1 MRSLICV
8 SASTTVQSLDSL
20 YFYRK
25 TLHTECG
32 CSALANSKLEIHW
45 VLCAFIIYIKRF
57 LRIDVCAMQECS
69 MHVCECIHFRLDL
82 LEGFFCQSFIL
93 LCCSYARMID
103 TVLYHCYFYYTDEI
117 FMSIASNITFF
128 PSIHSVYISFKLR
141 PIMPDRNCYWVLS
154 FGFILKIYS
163 LNSFKRQIFHL
174 TAIFFFILSYF
185 RSKNQN
191 TWFKSNCMIIF
202 YYVFNR
208 KSVKIQWT
216 LDINHLPQLSI
227 MGILSRHQFGYS
239 QYDIRRPI
247 SNLKMRSEPSGTHS
261 LRVDCHSSN
270 GMVIVSNTY

>member
-1 MRSLICV
+1 MVNRRVTAQTLLCAHWFVCLLLQQFNRLIHFIFTEKHCIQ
-8 SASTTVQSLDSL
+8 SAAVVPLQSRNSK
-20 YFYRK
+20 F
-25 TLHTECG
+25 TEC
-32 CSALANSKLEIHW
+32 CVHL
-45 VLCAFIIYIKRF
+45 IYIKRF

-82 LEGFFCQSFIL
+82 LEGFFCQS
-93 LCCSYARMID
+93 S
-103 TVLYHCYFYYTDEI
+103 FYYVAHMLEWLIQFFIIAI
-117 FMSIASNITFF
+117 FITQTKFSCRLLPILHFF

-141 PIMPDRNCYWVLS
+141 PIMPNRNCYWVLS
-154 FGFILKIYS
+154 FGFILKIYN

-174 TAIFFFILSYF
+174 AAIFFFILSCF

-227 MGILSRHQFGYS
+227 MGILLRYKFGYR

-247 SNLKMRSEPSGTHS
+247 S
-261 LRVDCHSSN
+261 
-270 GMVIVSNTY
+270 I

>member
-32 CSALANSKLEIHW
+32 CSALAKLKLEIHW
-45 VLCAFIIYIKRF
+45 VLCTFNIYIKRF

-69 MHVCECIHFRLDL
+69 MYVCECIHFRLDL
-82 LEGFFCQSFIL
+82 SEGFFVSLHFIML
-93 LCCSYARMID
+93 LICSNDWYSSLSLLFLLHRRNFHVD
-103 TVLYHCYFYYTDEI
+103 CFQYYI
-117 FMSIASNITFF
+117 FFH
-128 PSIHSVYISFKLR
+128 PSILCIFLLNCGLSCPTETVIGFYLLVSFWKSTIWTRSRDKYFTWLL
-141 PIMPDRNCYWVLS
+141 Y
-154 FGFILKIYS
+154 
-163 LNSFKRQIFHL
+163 
-174 TAIFFFILSYF
+174 FFILSCF

-227 MGILSRHQFGYS
+227 MGILLRYKFGYR
-239 QYDIRRPI
+239 QYDIRRLI
-247 SNLKMRSEPSGTHS
+247 S
-261 LRVDCHSSN
+261 
-270 GMVIVSNTY
+270 I

>member
-1 MRSLICV
+1 MCAPCKNAACMCV
-8 SASTTVQSLDSL
+8 SAFTSDWICWRV
-20 YFYRK
+20 
-25 TLHTECG
+25 
-32 CSALANSKLEIHW
+32 
-45 VLCAFIIYIKRF
+45 
-57 LRIDVCAMQECS
+57 
-69 MHVCECIHFRLDL
+69 
-82 LEGFFCQSFIL
+82 FFCQSFIL

-227 MGILSRHQFGYS
+227 MGILLRHQFGYS
-239 QYDIRRPI
+239 QYDIRQPI
-247 SNLKMRSEPSGTHS
+247 P
-261 LRVDCHSSN
+261 
-270 GMVIVSNTY
+270 I